1 VSVSGGGDSEVGD
14 GTSVLRE
21 CRLCCD
27 SGEDG
32 IGAAEGFAFSTTGLA
47 LSSVISTLSSE
58 GGFDSSV
65 DGSLFGGGGGGDL
78 DLDGDCE

>member
-1 VSVSGGGDSEVGD
+1 MSVSGGGDSEVDD

-32 IGAAEGFAFSTTGLA
+32 IGVAEGFAFSTTGLA
-47 LSSVISTLSSE
+47 LSSVISTL
-58 GGFDSSV
+58 SV